1 MTETPVASSKQAAS
15 LTALILAVFKLNGAL
30 IAAGDRL
37 VADLRL
43 TSARWQVLGAVA
55 MATAP
60 QTVADIARTM
70 GLTRQSVQ
78 RIVNELIASALL
90 ERSENPRHM
99 RAPLMQLTASGKK
112 TYLGGRAPPALGRHL
127 AHRHHHESSTL
138 PRAYSAS

>member
-1 MTETPVASSKQAAS
+1 MTETTVPSTNQAAS
-15 LTALILAVFKLNGAL
+15 LTALILEVFKLNGAL

-55 MATAP
+55 MAPAP

-78 RIVNELIASALL
+78 RIVRASRP
-90 ERSENPRHM
+90 ERLRTLVQ
-99 RAPLMQLTASGKK
+99 RAPLMQLTASGII
-112 TYLGGRAPPALGRHL
+112 HL
-127 AHRHHHESSTL
+127 AALPAQGQPPTRHH
-138 PRAYSAS
+138 PRF